1 MTIAVS
7 MAVNQRKQRPKGSFP
22 GAVNLE
28 RSLDAIRS
36 EWRGSLDVP
45 HDVAFSSLSHRGMVP
60 TAGGTVEPDATDR
73 FTRTARQKTRRDKSC
88 DPNFE
93 TRLT

>member
-60 TAGGTVEPDATDR
+60 TAGGTVELGCYRSLHPHGASKDTS
-73 FTRTARQKTRRDKSC
+73 RQIVRSQ
-88 DPNFE
+88 F
-93 TRLT
+93 